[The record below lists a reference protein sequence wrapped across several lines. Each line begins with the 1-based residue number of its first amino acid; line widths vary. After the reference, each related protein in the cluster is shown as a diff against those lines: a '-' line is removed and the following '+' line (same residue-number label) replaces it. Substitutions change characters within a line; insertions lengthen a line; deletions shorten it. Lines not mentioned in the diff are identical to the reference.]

1 MLRGQA
7 LSQGEGCSGD
17 DGPGLVLPDA
27 GLGIAWLFTAV
38 VNINVRVVR
47 FARLVEVLAELGDV
61 AVISL
66 HSLRRRNRATA
77 RDRMQ
82 HQQCTVTVISDDAW
96 SARGM
101 EKDTYND

>member
-1 MLRGQA
+1 MLSGSA
-7 LSQGEGCSGD
+7 LAKCEGCSGD
-17 DGPGLVLPDA
+17 DGPGLVLPTA
-27 GLGIAWLFTAV
+27 CLGIAWFFAAV
-38 VNINVRVVR
+38 VSINVRAVR

-82 HQQCTVTVISDDAW
+82 HQQRTVTVISDDAW